1 MRDAIKK
8 LENNGYY
15 IDNQFDGFFGT
26 IENEYELYKGDEVVK
41 DHLNEAQVIEFAN
54 TLQEVGIMKQ
64 YKGYYIDGMHFK
76 NKEQIDEFIKAN
88 AVESY
93 KTACRL
99 F

>member
-1 MRDAIKK
+1 
-8 LENNGYY
+8 
-15 IDNQFDGFFGT
+15 
-26 IENEYELYKGDEVVK
+26 
-41 DHLNEAQVIEFAN
+41 
-54 TLQEVGIMKQ
+54 MKQ

>member
-26 IENEYELYKGDEVVK
+26 IENEYELYKGDKVVK

-54 TLQEVGIMKQ
+54 TL
-64 YKGYYIDGMHFK
+64 
-76 NKEQIDEFIKAN
+76 
-88 AVESY
+88 
-93 KTACRL
+93 
-99 F
+99 

>member
-15 IDNQFDGFFGT
+15 IDNQFDRFFGT

-54 TLQEVGIMKQ
+54 TL
-64 YKGYYIDGMHFK
+64 
-76 NKEQIDEFIKAN
+76 
-88 AVESY
+88 
-93 KTACRL
+93 
-99 F
+99 

>member
-1 MRDAIKK
+1 MWVLSEVREKVCDFQK
-8 LENNGYY
+8 LPLDKSHF
-15 IDNQFDGFFGT
+15 IT
-26 IENEYELYKGDEVVK
+26 
-41 DHLNEAQVIEFAN
+41 
-54 TLQEVGIMKQ
+54 EVGIMKQ